1 LRREFGVAERR
12 ECAGEPC
19 QREGEDNRGSRIVRG
34 RDTGHQIDTGADD
47 GTHAQQ
53 HQTDRTERALKRG
66 LIGLKV
72 RVAPWSTCR
81 MSEPKWNEFWHVADS
96 FRLKEHL

>member
-1 LRREFGVAERR
+1 V
-12 ECAGEPC
+12 
-19 QREGEDNRGSRIVRG
+19 
-34 RDTGHQIDTGADD
+34 
-47 GTHAQQ
+47 
-53 HQTDRTERALKRG
+53 RALKRG